1 MFASLLL
8 ATTLAISGAA
18 PRSHQVEPQ
27 VAISVDSARGE
38 VTITAGPYDLPN
50 MPPDMAEMHMGTPQ
64 VLRFDWPVDGGL
76 RGFNLS
82 MQTAD
87 GKPLPRSIIHHLI
100 AVNFDRR
107 QIVYQMVERLFGW
120 GKETDPVMLPSGVG
134 VPLAKGQHLGVYAMW
149 HNDSGQDIHNAYL
162 KMTLAFIPKA
172 RLQNP
177 VLPLYVDVNNHIG
190 GVTTFDVPPGKST
203 RAYDFEFPLSGRLI
217 GIGGHLHDYGVAVRF
232 EDAET
237 GKVLV
242 RLKSDRDSKGE
253 ISKVGRFI
261 WGFHEEA
268 LPIEAHHKY
277 RVVAEYDN
285 PTGKTIPQGGMGHI
299 NGVFS
304 PNDMAEWPVLD
315 LANADIQRD
324 IATLP
329 TYNDMR
335 ASRPAKTQDAREA
348 KDARTRPANKA
359 TRSDS
364 AGASMSDMQDMPGMP
379 GMSRLQQRADSTHH

>member
-1 MFASLLL
+1 MLASLLL
-8 ATTLAISGAA
+8 ATTLAISAAA
-18 PRSHQVEPQ
+18 PRSHTVEPQ
-27 VAISVDSARGE
+27 VAISVDSVRGE

-87 GKPLPRSIIHHLI
+87 GKPLPKSVIHHLI

-149 HNDSGQDIHNAYL
+149 HNDSGHDIHNAYL
-162 KMTLAFIPKA
+162 KMTLAFIPKS

-177 VLPLYVDVNNHIG
+177 VLPMYVDVNNHIG

-203 RAYDFEFPLSGRLI
+203 RAYEFEFPLSGRLI

-304 PNDMAEWPVLD
+304 PNDMSEWPVLD

-329 TYNDMR
+329 TYSDMR
-335 ASRPAKTQDAREA
+335 ASRPVKAHDTREA
-348 KDARTRPANKA
+348 MDVKSTPAEKTRE
-359 TRSDS
+359 DS
-364 AGASMSDMQDMPGMP
+364 TETSMPGMP
-379 GMSRLQQRADSTHH
+379 NMPGMAGMSRLRQSADSTHH

>member
-1 MFASLLL
+1 MFVHFLL
-8 ATTLAISGAA
+8 ASTLLA
-18 PRSHQVEPQ
+18 PAKVPQRQAVEPQ
-27 VAISVDSARGE
+27 IQIAVDSARGE
-38 VTITAGPYDLPN
+38 VIITAGPYDLPN
-50 MPPDMAEMHMGTPQ
+50 MPADMAEMHHGSPQ

-76 RGFNLS
+76 RGVNLS
-82 MQTAD
+82 MHDEA
-87 GKPLPRSIIHHLI
+87 GNKLPRSVIHHLI

-120 GKETDPVMLPSGVG
+120 GKETDPIMLPSGVG

-149 HNDSGQDIHNAYL
+149 HNDSGHDIHNAYL
-162 KMTLAFIPKA
+162 KMTLAYIPKA

-177 VLPLYVDVNNHIG
+177 VYPMYVDVNNHIG

-203 RAYDFEFPLSGRLI
+203 RSYEFEFPLSGRLI

-232 EDAET
+232 EDAVT

-242 RLKSDRDSKGE
+242 RLKSDRDDKGE

-268 LPIEAHHKY
+268 LPIEANHKY

-285 PTGKTIPQGGMGHI
+285 TTGKTIPQGGMGHI

-304 PNDMAEWPVLD
+304 PDNIADWPVLD
-315 LANADIQRD
+315 LSNPLIQRD

-329 TYNDMR
+329 SYTEMR
-335 ASRPAKTQDAREA
+335 ASRPAKAQDVR
-348 KDARTRPANKA
+348 ANNDGMDM
-359 TRSDS
+359 RSMDMGHEDS
-364 AGASMSDMQDMPGMP
+364 TSASMP
-379 GMSRLQQRADSTHH
+379 GMSRMRQLPDSTHH

>member
-1 MFASLLL
+1 MLASLLL
-8 ATTLAISGAA
+8 ATTLAISAA
-18 PRSHQVEPQ
+18 LPRSPVAEPQ

-38 VTITAGPYDLPN
+38 VIITAGPYDLPN

-87 GKPLPRSIIHHLI
+87 GKPLPKSIIHHLI

-134 VPLAKGQHLGVYAMW
+134 VPLAKGQHLGAYAMW
-149 HNDSGQDIHNAYL
+149 HNDSGHDIHNAYL

-190 GVTTFDVPPGKST
+190 GVTTFDLPPGKST
-203 RAYDFEFPLSGRLI
+203 HAYDFEFPLSGRLI

-285 PTGKTIPQGGMGHI
+285 PTGKTIAQGGMGHI

-304 PNDMAEWPVLD
+304 PNDMADWPVLD

-329 TYNDMR
+329 TYNEMR
-335 ASRPAKTQDAREA
+335 ASRPSKAHDAGDVMDMRSMQTNKARE
-348 KDARTRPANKA
+348 
-359 TRSDS
+359 DS
-364 AGASMSDMQDMPGMP
+364 AGASMTRMQEMPEMP

>member
-1 MFASLLL
+1 
-8 ATTLAISGAA
+8 
-18 PRSHQVEPQ
+18 
-27 VAISVDSARGE
+27 
-38 VTITAGPYDLPN
+38 
-50 MPPDMAEMHMGTPQ
+50 
-64 VLRFDWPVDGGL
+64 
-76 RGFNLS
+76 
-82 MQTAD
+82 
-87 GKPLPRSIIHHLI
+87 
-100 AVNFDRR
+100 
-107 QIVYQMVERLFGW
+107 
-120 GKETDPVMLPSGVG
+120 
-134 VPLAKGQHLGVYAMW
+134 
-149 HNDSGQDIHNAYL
+149 
-162 KMTLAFIPKA
+162 
-172 RLQNP
+172 
-177 VLPLYVDVNNHIG
+177 VNNHIG

-203 RAYDFEFPLSGRLI
+203 RAYEFEFPLSGRLI

-285 PTGKTIPQGGMGHI
+285 PTGKAIPQGGMGHI

-324 IATLP
+324 IETLP
-329 TYNDMR
+329 TYTDMR
-335 ASRPAKTQDAREA
+335 ASRPTKAHDSRDP
-348 KDARTRPANKA
+348 KDVTSMPANK
-359 TRSDS
+359 TREDS
-364 AGASMSDMQDMPGMP
+364 TEASMPGMP
-379 GMSRLQQRADSTHH
+379 NMPGMAGMSRLQERADSTHH

>member
-1 MFASLLL
+1 MFVSLLL
-8 ATTLAISGAA
+8 ATTLLDPAIT
-18 PRSHQVEPQ
+18 PRQPIVEPQ
-27 VAISVDSARGE
+27 ISIAVDSAREE
-38 VTITAGPYDLPN
+38 VVVTAGPYDLPN

-64 VLRFDWPVDGGL
+64 VLRFDWPVDGAL

-82 MQTAD
+82 MQTEN
-87 GKPLPRSIIHHLI
+87 GHPLPKSIIHHLI

-120 GKETDPVMLPSGVG
+120 GKETDPVMLPAGVG

-149 HNDSGQDIHNAYL
+149 HNDSGKDLHNAYL
-162 KMTLAFIPKA
+162 KMTLAFIPKS

-203 RAYDFEFPLSGRLI
+203 RNYEFEFPLSGRLI
-217 GIGGHLHDYGVAVRF
+217 GIGGHLHDYGTAVRF
-232 EDAET
+232 EDAAT

-242 RLKSDRDSKGE
+242 RLKSDRDDKGE

-268 LPIEAHHKY
+268 LPIEAHHAY

-285 PTGKTIPQGGMGHI
+285 PTGRNIPAGGMGHI

-304 PNDMAEWPVLD
+304 PNEMSEWPALD
-315 LANADIQRD
+315 LSNADIKRD
-324 IATLP
+324 IETLP
-329 TYNDMR
+329 SYTEMR
-335 ASRPAKTQDAREA
+335 ASRGSKQPHDSRVAREEVDMKSMPKGNA
-348 KDARTRPANKA
+348 HG
-359 TRSDS
+359 DS
-364 AGASMSDMQDMPGMP
+364 TSISSMP
-379 GMSRLQQRADSTHH
+379 GMSRMQQRGDSTHH

>member
-1 MFASLLL
+1 MFGSLLL
-8 ATTLAISGAA
+8 ATTLLTSAAA
-18 PRSHQVEPQ
+18 PQKPVVEPQ
-27 VAISVDSARGE
+27 VSITVDSARGE
-38 VTITAGPYDLPN
+38 VIITAGPYDLPN

-87 GKPLPRSIIHHLI
+87 GKALPRSFIHHLI

-120 GKETDPVMLPSGVG
+120 GKETDPVMLPAGVG

-149 HNDSGQDIHNAYL
+149 HNDSGRDIHNAYL
-162 KMTLAFIPKA
+162 KMTLPFIPKA
-172 RLQNP
+172 KLQNP

-190 GVTTFDVPPGKST
+190 GVTTFNVPPGKST
-203 RAYDFEFPLSGRLI
+203 HSYEFEFPLSGRLI

-242 RLKSDRDSKGE
+242 RLKSDRDDKGD

-285 PTGKTIPQGGMGHI
+285 PTGKNLVAGGMGHI
-299 NGVFS
+299 NGAFS

-315 LANADIQRD
+315 LANADIKRD

-329 TYNDMR
+329 SYTEMEASGASKAHDMK
-335 ASRPAKTQDAREA
+335 SMPMNEEHTD
-348 KDARTRPANKA
+348 T
-359 TRSDS
+359 TS
-364 AGASMSDMQDMPGMP
+364 ASMSSMP
-379 GMSRLQQRADSTHH
+379 GMSRMQQRGDSTHH

>member
-1 MFASLLL
+1 MLASLLL
-8 ATTLAISGAA
+8 ATTLATSAAA
-18 PRSHQVEPQ
+18 PRSPVVEPQ

-87 GKPLPRSIIHHLI
+87 GKPLPKSIIHHLI

-149 HNDSGQDIHNAYL
+149 HNDSGHDIHNAYL

-177 VLPLYVDVNNHIG
+177 VLPMYVDVNNHIG
-190 GVTTFDVPPGKST
+190 GVTTFDLPPGKSSH
-203 RAYDFEFPLSGRLI
+203 AYDFEFPLSGRLI

-285 PTGKTIPQGGMGHI
+285 PTGKTIEQGGMGHI

-304 PNDMAEWPVLD
+304 PNDMADWPVLD

-324 IATLP
+324 IAALP
-329 TYNDMR
+329 TYNEMR
-335 ASRPAKTQDAREA
+335 ASRPAKAHDTREA
-348 KDARTRPANKA
+348 MDVKSMPLNKA
-359 TRSDS
+359 PDDSSEASRS
-364 AGASMSDMQDMPGMP
+364 GMQDMPGMP

>member
-1 MFASLLL
+1 MLASLLL
-8 ATTLAISGAA
+8 ATTLTASAVT
-18 PRSHQVEPQ
+18 PRLPLVEPQ
-27 VAISVDSARGE
+27 ISISVDSAHNE
-38 VTITAGPYDLPN
+38 VTVTAGPYDLPN
-50 MPPDMAEMHMGTPQ
+50 MPPEMAEMHMGSPQ
-64 VLRFDWPVDGGL
+64 VLRFDWPIDGGL

-82 MQTAD
+82 MQTED
-87 GKPLPRSIIHHLI
+87 GKPLPKSVIHHLI

-120 GKETDPVMLPSGVG
+120 GKETDPVMLPAGVG

-149 HNDSGQDIHNAYL
+149 HNDSGHDIHNAYL
-162 KMTLAFIPKA
+162 KMTLPFIPKA

-190 GVTTFDVPPGKST
+190 GVTTFDIPPGKST
-203 RAYDFEFPLSGRLI
+203 RAFDFEFPLSGRLI
-217 GIGGHLHDYGVAVRF
+217 GIGGHLHDYGAAMRF

-242 RLKSDRDSKGE
+242 RLKSDRDKNGE

-277 RVVAEYDN
+277 RVVAEYEN

-304 PNDMAEWPVLD
+304 PDNMAEWPVLD
-315 LANADIQRD
+315 LANADVQRD
-324 IATLP
+324 IQTLP
-329 TYNDMR
+329 SYTEMR
-335 ASRPAKTQDAREA
+335 ASRPTKAHNTEEA
-348 KDARTRPANKA
+348 MDMKSMPMNKSRDD
-359 TRSDS
+359 TTTS
-364 AGASMSDMQDMPGMP
+364 SMTNMP
-379 GMSRLQQRADSTHH
+379 GMSRMQQRADSTHH

>member
-1 MFASLLL
+1 MFGSLLL
-8 ATTLAISGAA
+8 ATTLLTSAVA
-18 PRSHQVEPQ
+18 PQKPVVEPH
-27 VAISVDSARGE
+27 VSIAVDSARSE
-38 VTITAGPYDLPN
+38 VVITAGPYDLPN
-50 MPPDMAEMHMGTPQ
+50 MPPDMAEMHMGSPQ
-64 VLRFDWPVDGGL
+64 VLRFEWPIDGGL

-87 GKPLPRSIIHHLI
+87 GQPLPKSVIHHLI

-120 GKETDPVMLPSGVG
+120 GKETDPVMLPAGVG

-149 HNDSGQDIHNAYL
+149 HNDSGKDIHNAYL

-172 RLQNP
+172 KLQNP

-203 RAYDFEFPLSGRLI
+203 RSYEFEFPLSGRLI

-232 EDAET
+232 EDAAS

-242 RLKSDRDSKGE
+242 RLKSDRDDNGE

-277 RVVAEYDN
+277 RVVTEYDN
-285 PTGKTIPQGGMGHI
+285 PTGKNLVAGGMGHI

-304 PNDMAEWPVLD
+304 PNDMAQWPVLD
-315 LANADIQRD
+315 LANADIKRD
-324 IATLP
+324 IETLP
-329 TYNDMR
+329 SYSEMS
-335 ASRPAKTQDAREA
+335 ASRPSKAHKTH
-348 KDARTRPANKA
+348 T
-359 TRSDS
+359 SDGDVDMKSMPMNETHTDTASS
-364 AGASMSDMQDMPGMP
+364 AMSNMP
-379 GMSRLQQRADSTHH
+379 GMSRMQQRGDSTHH

>member
-1 MFASLLL
+1 MFVHFLL
-8 ATTLAISGAA
+8 ASTLLA
-18 PRSHQVEPQ
+18 PAKVPQRVAVEPQ
-27 VAISVDSARGE
+27 IQIAVDSARGE
-38 VTITAGPYDLPN
+38 VIITAGPYDLPN
-50 MPPDMAEMHMGTPQ
+50 MPAEMSEMHHGSPQ

-82 MQTAD
+82 MQDESGHA
-87 GKPLPRSIIHHLI
+87 LPRSVIHHLI

-120 GKETDPVMLPSGVG
+120 GKETDPVMLPAGVG

-149 HNDSGQDIHNAYL
+149 HNDTGKDIHNAYL
-162 KMTLAFIPKA
+162 KMTLAYIPKA

-177 VLPLYVDVNNHIG
+177 VYPMYVDVNNHIG

-203 RAYDFEFPLSGRLI
+203 RSYEFEFPLSGRLI

-242 RLKSDRDSKGE
+242 RLKSDRNDKGE

-268 LPIEAHHKY
+268 LPIEANHKY

-285 PTGKTIPQGGMGHI
+285 PTGKLIPDGGMGHI

-304 PNDMAEWPVLD
+304 PDDIAQWPKLD
-315 LANADIQRD
+315 PKNPEVERD
-324 IATLP
+324 IAALP
-329 TYNDMR
+329 SYSEMR
-335 ASRPAKTQDAREA
+335 ASRPAKAHDGNT
-348 KDARTRPANKA
+348 
-359 TRSDS
+359 SH
-364 AGASMSDMQDMPGMP
+364 GDMDMPGMDMGHGDTASKSMP
-379 GMSRLQQRADSTHH
+379 EMYRMRQPSDSTHH

>member
-1 MFASLLL
+1 MLASLLL
-8 ATTLAISGAA
+8 ATTLATSAAA
-18 PRSHQVEPQ
+18 PRSPVVEPQ

-87 GKPLPRSIIHHLI
+87 GKPLPKSIIHHLI

-149 HNDSGQDIHNAYL
+149 HNDSGHDIHNAYL

-177 VLPLYVDVNNHIG
+177 VLPMYVDVNNHIG
-190 GVTTFDVPPGKST
+190 GVTTFDLPPGKSSH
-203 RAYDFEFPLSGRLI
+203 AYDFEFPLSGRLI

-285 PTGKTIPQGGMGHI
+285 PTGKTIEQGGMGHI

-304 PNDMAEWPVLD
+304 PNDMADWPVLD

-324 IATLP
+324 IAALP
-329 TYNDMR
+329 TYNEMR
-335 ASRPAKTQDAREA
+335 ASRPAKAHDTREA
-348 KDARTRPANKA
+348 MDVKSMPMNKA
-359 TRSDS
+359 RDDSSDASRS
-364 AGASMSDMQDMPGMP
+364 GMQDMPGMP
-379 GMSRLQQRADSTHH
+379 GMSRLEQRADSTHH

>member
-1 MFASLLL
+1 MLASLLL
-8 ATTLAISGAA
+8 ATTLTVSAIA
-18 PRSHQVEPQ
+18 PRPPVVEPQ
-27 VAISVDSARGE
+27 VSITVDSARGE
-38 VTITAGPYDLPN
+38 VTVLAGPYDLPN
-50 MPPDMAEMHMGTPQ
+50 MPPDMAEMHMGSPH
-64 VLRFDWPVDGGL
+64 VLRFDWPVDGGI

-87 GKPLPRSIIHHLI
+87 GKALPKSVIHHLI

-120 GKETDPVMLPSGVG
+120 GKETDPVMLPAGVG

-149 HNDSGQDIHNAYL
+149 HNDSGNDIHNAYL

-177 VLPLYVDVNNHIG
+177 VLPMYVDVNNHIG
-190 GVTTFDVPPGKST
+190 GVTTFDLPAGKSS
-203 RAYDFEFPLSGRLI
+203 RSYDFEFPLSGRLI
-217 GIGGHLHDYGVAVRF
+217 GIGGHLHDYGTSVRF

-242 RLKSDRDSKGE
+242 RLKSDRDRNGE

-285 PTGKTIPQGGMGHI
+285 PTGKTIAEGGMGHI

-304 PNDMAEWPVLD
+304 PNDMGEWPVLD
-315 LANADIQRD
+315 LANADIKRD
-324 IATLP
+324 IDALP
-329 TYNDMR
+329 SYSEMR
-335 ASRPAKTQDAREA
+335 ASRPAKAHEA
-348 KDARTRPANKA
+348 HETMDMKSMPMNKEGG
-359 TRSDS
+359 DS
-364 AGASMSDMQDMPGMP
+364 TTTSMSNMP
-379 GMSRLQQRADSTHH
+379 GMSRMQQRADTTHH

>member
-1 MFASLLL
+1 MLASLLL
-8 ATTLAISGAA
+8 ATTLATSAAA
-18 PRSHQVEPQ
+18 PRSPVVEPQ

-38 VTITAGPYDLPN
+38 VIITAGPYDLPN

-87 GKPLPRSIIHHLI
+87 GKPLPKSIIHHLI

-149 HNDSGQDIHNAYL
+149 HNDSGHDIHNAYL

-177 VLPLYVDVNNHIG
+177 VLPMYVDVNNHIG
-190 GVTTFDVPPGKST
+190 GVTTFDLPPGKSSH
-203 RAYDFEFPLSGRLI
+203 AYDFEFPLSGRLI

-285 PTGKTIPQGGMGHI
+285 PTGKTIEQGGMGHI

-304 PNDMAEWPVLD
+304 PNDMADWPVLD

-324 IATLP
+324 IAALP
-329 TYNDMR
+329 TYNEMR
-335 ASRPAKTQDAREA
+335 ASRPAKAHDTREA
-348 KDARTRPANKA
+348 IDVKSMPMNKA
-359 TRSDS
+359 RDDSSEASRS
-364 AGASMSDMQDMPGMP
+364 GMQDMPGMP

>member
-1 MFASLLL
+1 MLASLLL
-8 ATTLAISGAA
+8 ATTLTVSAA
-18 PRSHQVEPQ
+18 TSRLPLFEPQ
-27 VAISVDSARGE
+27 ISISVDSIHNE
-38 VTITAGPYDLPN
+38 VTVTAGPYDLPN
-50 MPPDMAEMHMGTPQ
+50 MPPEMAEMHMGSPQ

-82 MQTAD
+82 MRTED
-87 GKPLPRSIIHHLI
+87 GKPLPKSVIHHLI

-120 GKETDPVMLPSGVG
+120 GKETDPVMLPAGVG

-149 HNDSGQDIHNAYL
+149 HNDSGHDIHNAYL
-162 KMTLAFIPKA
+162 KMTLPFIPKA

-190 GVTTFDVPPGKST
+190 GVTTFDIPPGKST
-203 RAYDFEFPLSGRLI
+203 RAFDFEFPLSGRLI
-217 GIGGHLHDYGVAVRF
+217 GIGGHLHDYGAAMRF

-242 RLKSDRDSKGE
+242 RLKSDRDKNGE

-277 RVVAEYDN
+277 RVVAEYEN

-304 PNDMAEWPVLD
+304 PDNMAEWPVLD
-315 LANADIQRD
+315 LANADVQRD
-324 IATLP
+324 IQTLP
-329 TYNDMR
+329 SYTEMR
-335 ASRPAKTQDAREA
+335 ASRPTKAHNTEEA
-348 KDARTRPANKA
+348 MDMKSMPMNKSRDD
-359 TRSDS
+359 TTTS
-364 AGASMSDMQDMPGMP
+364 SMTNMP
-379 GMSRLQQRADSTHH
+379 GMSRMQQRADSTHH

>member
-1 MFASLLL
+1 MLASLLL
-8 ATTLAISGAA
+8 ATTLAVSAA
-18 PRSHQVEPQ
+18 TPRSPLVEPQ
-27 VAISVDSARGE
+27 ISISVDSAHNE
-38 VTITAGPYDLPN
+38 VTVTAGPYDLPN
-50 MPPDMAEMHMGTPQ
+50 MPPEMAEMHMGSPQ
-64 VLRFDWPVDGGL
+64 VLRFDWPIDGGL

-82 MQTAD
+82 MQTED
-87 GKPLPRSIIHHLI
+87 GKPLPKSVIHHLI

-120 GKETDPVMLPSGVG
+120 GKETDPVMLPAGVG
-134 VPLAKGQHLGVYAMW
+134 VPLVKGQHLGVYAMW
-149 HNDSGQDIHNAYL
+149 HNDSGHDIHNAYL
-162 KMTLAFIPKA
+162 KMTLPFIPKS

-190 GVTTFDVPPGKST
+190 GVTTFDIPPGRST
-203 RAYDFEFPLSGRLI
+203 RTFDFEFPLSGRLI
-217 GIGGHLHDYGVAVRF
+217 GIGGHLHDYGAAMRF

-242 RLKSDRDSKGE
+242 RLKSDRDKNGE

-277 RVVAEYDN
+277 RVVAEYEN

-304 PNDMAEWPVLD
+304 PDDMAEWPVLD
-315 LANADIQRD
+315 LANADVQRD
-324 IATLP
+324 IQTLP
-329 TYNDMR
+329 SYTEMR
-335 ASRPAKTQDAREA
+335 ASRPVKAHNAEEA
-348 KDARTRPANKA
+348 MDMKSMPMNKS
-359 TRSDS
+359 RSDTS
-364 AGASMSDMQDMPGMP
+364 TASMTNMS
-379 GMSRLQQRADSTHH
+379 GMSRMQQRADSTHH